1 MSLLYEPE
9 ITEEGLDRRGLV
21 GIADWLSKR
30 KRAELEHFFGTSIWS
45 EVENREEVREKVR
58 EVKRAYDKARNL
70 LEESPRAYLNTYDH
84 IHPDREPEH
93 PEAVDERWG
102 QKNWPFEEI
111 RLIFSWVYDVETNG
125 ENRTPG
131 LRRGE
136 GRPEIFRLV
145 DGRGN
150 PNMKAKLTAREAEQ
164 TAKELVEE
172 HGPSA
177 FSTRKGARYPVRLTE
192 MVGDRHDVSGQTARR
207 YLERAGYDL
216 PEECHL

>member
-1 MSLLYEPE
+1 MSLLYGPE
-9 ITEEGLDRRGLV
+9 ATEEWLNRHGLAD
-21 GIADWLSKR
+21 IADWLSKH
-30 KRAELEHFFGTSIWS
+30 KRVELEQFFGTSIWH

-111 RLIFSWVYDVETNG
+111 LLIFSWVHDVETNG
-125 ENRTPG
+125 ENRSSG
-131 LRRGE
+131 LRAK
-136 GRPEIFRLV
+136 RPEIFRLV

-177 FSTRKGARYPVRLTE
+177 FSTRKGARYPVSLTE
-192 MVGDRHDVSGQTARR
+192 MVGDRHDVSGQTAQR
-207 YLERAGYDL
+207 YLKRADYDL